1 MGLIYDKDKLYKL
14 IYDFHVVTGLQVS
27 AFDTNFNGFLTC
39 PQHHRGYCAAI
50 CANPKGKKRCLSSD
64 ITALTSK
71 TVKSGEICIFR
82 CHAGLTEVAMAVK
95 DNYDNS
101 VGYFMLGQ
109 VRTEEISERQLDDV
123 IAQLGDIDVNTD
135 MLKELYYQV
144 PLIDEN
150 QLISAARLL
159 RVCAVSAWHEKYIS
173 IKKDDLSVLI
183 DRYIESNLSSKLS
196 LDHLAKTFL
205 MSKTALCSY
214 AKEHYGI
221 SIGEIIKQKRV
232 ECAKNMLENTNHPL
246 STISECV
253 GISDINYF
261 IKVFKSITG
270 KTPSR
275 YRKEI
280 RTGQT

>member
-14 IYDFHVVTGLQVS
+14 IYDFHVITGLQVS
-27 AFDTNFNGFLTC
+27 AFDTSFNGFLTC

-50 CANPKGKKRCLSSD
+50 STSPKGKKLCLSSD
-64 ITALTSK
+64 ITALTST
-71 TVKSGEICIFR
+71 TVKNGEICIFR

-95 DNYDNS
+95 DNYGNS
-101 VGYFMLGQ
+101 VGYFMIGQ
-109 VRTEEISERQLDDV
+109 VRTEEISERQIECIIEQLDD
-123 IAQLGDIDVNTD
+123 IEVNAGI
-135 MLKELYYQV
+135 LKELYYQV
-144 PLIDEN
+144 LQIDEN
-150 QLISAARLL
+150 RLISAARLL

-196 LDHLAKTFL
+196 LDHLAKIFL
-205 MSKTALCSY
+205 MSKTALCNY
-214 AKEHYGI
+214 AKEYYGV

-280 RTGQT
+280 RMGHT